1 MSADF
6 SFVPHPRVLRMLG
19 EINLDQWRCVA
30 ELIDNSVDA
39 FIHAIREGAPTDQPQ
54 VVVNLPTS
62 ENPLSV
68 VTVRDNGPGMSAET
82 LQSAVSAGWSSN
94 DPLDNLGLFGMGF
107 NIATARLGTVTQVW
121 TTQAGQ
127 SDWLGLEIDLD
138 KLVQQG
144 TYTTPPLSRPKND
157 PVETGT
163 EIRIARLKS
172 DQLAWFAKQANRSK
186 VSKEL
191 ARVYSAM
198 LRDDGDPVS
207 FTLQVNNPRLRPR
220 IHCVWG
226 DPRNSDPRVVSFPSG
241 RELEAFQMVERDLG
255 ERPYC
260 INCWK
265 WLPAPDAPCP
275 DCGLSDNVVMRRRQ
289 IRGWLGVQRYLHTSD
304 FGIDFIRNG
313 RKIEIANKDLFYWEN
328 EDGVPENEYT
338 DDPRRRG
345 RLVGE
350 IHIDHA
356 RVSYSK
362 DRFDRNDPAWDE
374 MILAVR
380 GLGPLRPKLAQELGF
395 GENTSPLF
403 RLFQAFRRST
413 PKPKVALAWKR
424 LLAVEDNDK
433 AEEYA
438 KRFYDGDAD
447 FQSDQKWWDLVE
459 EQDLALLEG
468 DHTEAGIEQVS
479 ALVDEIAGG
488 SVDFVAEDG
497 PSLDPTEAAPQR
509 IAVPSLSQEYADEIS
524 QQRWRVSAFEVSPRD
539 ADLPAP
545 APWTLRRDS
554 AADYTFLFDPRAT
567 VFRSAT
573 LTPLDALLAQ
583 LAWSAAD
590 FDRSGDAGFA
600 AGLASLRSRYATRT
614 LLDPIS
620 LSGEA
625 SNLLTSVARCV
636 VSDDETVGVTL
647 FEELSASEKE
657 QVQAAMAVRAAPNPQ
672 AAIGSGRFL
681 EYSPRDVLIRTVSNH
696 PDLFFDGKC
705 WDLPYETLD
714 YGSAAATDHARRRVL
729 VHFRSLLEDAAWLVE
744 RDPADLALEPRSR
757 LLRAALALELLSA
770 SAVEGQS

>member
-1 MSADF
+1 MSTDF

-39 FIHAIREGAPTDQPQ
+39 FIHAGREGAPTDQPQ

-62 ENPLSV
+62 ESSLSV
-68 VTVRDNGPGMSAET
+68 VTVRDNGPGMDAAT

-107 NIATARLGTVTQVW
+107 NIATARLGAITQVW

-127 SDWLGLEIDLD
+127 SDWLGLEINLD
-138 KLVQQG
+138 RLVQQG

-157 PVETGT
+157 PAETGT

-172 DQLAWFAKQANRSK
+172 DQLTWFSKQANRSK
-186 VSKEL
+186 VSREL

-198 LRDDGDPVS
+198 LREDGDPVA
-207 FTLQVNNPRLRPR
+207 FALRVNNSRLRPR
-220 IHCVWG
+220 IHCAWG
-226 DPRNSDPRVVSFPSG
+226 DPRNSDTRVVSFPDG
-241 RELEAFQMVERDLG
+241 RELEAFQVVDRDLG

-260 INCWK
+260 TNCWK
-265 WLPAPDAPCP
+265 WLPSPDSACP
-275 DCGLSDNVVMRRRQ
+275 DCGTSHDVVMRRRQ

-374 MILAVR
+374 MVMAVR

-395 GENTSPLF
+395 GENTSPLY
-403 RLFQAFRRST
+403 RLFKAFRRST
-413 PKPKVALAWKR
+413 PKPKVAGSWKR

-438 KRFYDGDAD
+438 KHFYDGEAD
-447 FQSDQKWWDLVE
+447 FQSDQRWWDLVE
-459 EQDLALLEG
+459 EQDLSLLEG
-468 DHTEAGIEQVS
+468 DHSGAGLDQVT
-479 ALVDEIAGG
+479 ALVDEIAGA
-488 SVDFVAEDG
+488 SDDFVGAEDPALE
-497 PSLDPTEAAPQR
+497 PSGAPPQR
-509 IAVPSLSQEYADEIS
+509 TAVPSLTQEYADGIS
-524 QQRWRVSAFEVSPRD
+524 QQRWRVRAFEASPDDPDLLDGD
-539 ADLPAP
+539 A
-545 APWTLRRDS
+545 WMLRRDN
-554 AADYTFLFDPRAT
+554 AADYTFLFDPRA
-567 VFRSAT
+567 VIFRSAT

-590 FDRSGDAGFA
+590 FDRSGDEGFA
-600 AGLASLRSRYATRT
+600 RGLTALRSRYATRT

-625 SNLLTSVARCV
+625 SNILTSVARCV

-647 FEELSASEKE
+647 FDELSALERE

-672 AAIGSGRFL
+672 AAIRSGRFL
-681 EYSPRDVLIRTVSNH
+681 EYSPREVLVRTVAAH
-696 PDLFFDGKC
+696 PDLFFDGRC
-705 WDLPYETLD
+705 WDLPYEALD
-714 YGSAAATDHARRRVL
+714 YGSAAATDQARQRVL
-729 VHFRSLLEDAAWLVE
+729 AYFRSLLEDAAWLAE
-744 RDPADLALEPRSR
+744 RDPADLALEPRAR
-757 LLRAALALELLSA
+757 LLRAALAVELLSA
-770 SAVEGQS
+770 SSVEGQS